1 MKIHLN
7 AHQYLF
13 LTIYVVS
20 SAFKFLLYSKI
31 RTLLYSNKEWLQG
44 DICPECLKVGTE
56 GIKAKMNVVRLLT
69 QLSSNRS
76 QNVSASELAFKLL
89 ETSEEDVQFP
99 TFYQWF
105 LKKLEILLL
114 GSRELEAAELEVFSS
129 D

>member
-1 MKIHLN
+1 MISCSCIRLGMPYYENSSKRTSISFPDHLRCIVCF
-7 AHQYLF
+7 QIF
-13 LTIYVVS
+13 TV
-20 SAFKFLLYSKI
+20 SKI
-31 RTLLYSNKEWLQG
+31 RTLLYSNKEWLEG

-89 ETSEEDVQFP
+89 ETSEGDVQFP

-105 LKKLEILLL
+105 LKKLEIL
-114 GSRELEAAELEVFSS
+114 
-129 D
+129 